1 MQTDQVFIQILV
13 MGSVVV
19 AMACF
24 ATWLDLR
31 QSKEND
37 TATER

>member
-1 MQTDQVFIQILV
+1 MQTDQVFLQILV

-24 ATWLDLR
+24 AAWLDLR
-31 QSKEND
+31 QSKEDDSD
-37 TATER
+37 T

>member
-1 MQTDQVFIQILV
+1 MQTDQVFLQILV

-31 QSKEND
+31 QSKEDDSD
-37 TATER
+37 T